1 MINAAIKM
9 DAEWGESGVI
19 SALLP
24 TMVSLGGET
33 NGKSPS
39 VPPFALG
46 GEKKKTHPVLQKSSD
61 PVGTH
66 NCGNK

>member
-33 NGKSPS
+33 NGKSLS
-39 VPPFALG
+39 IPPFALG
-46 GEKKKTHPVLQKSSD
+46 KKKKKTHPVLQKSSD
-61 PVGTH
+61 PVSTH